1 MKKEKLHKLILLEL
15 MIIIMLAAI
24 HLFLLSTLLPDIYF
38 TFNVIY
44 IYLFFTCFS
53 LLGIYGIFL
62 IQKNDET
69 LIGKGFLALIVIK
82 LFASITFLLPFLLDQ
97 DESTRPF
104 IYQFFAVFFPV
115 LIIETFIILQMVK
128 HAELK
133 KLKKQENL

>member
-1 MKKEKLHKLILLEL
+1 MEKEKLHQLILLEL
-15 MIIIMLAAI
+15 LVILLLAGL
-24 HLFLLSTLLPDIYF
+24 HLFLLFTVLPAIYF
-38 TFNVIY
+38 SFNIVY

-62 IQKNDET
+62 VQKNDET

-97 DESTRPF
+97 DATTRPF

-115 LIIETFIILQMVK
+115 LIVETAIILQMVK